1 MGPVNVIMTTI
12 LFVLRQVMPFAIHAV
27 PAYPLSS
34 VDGASTIR
42 CRFRFRFRMYPRRGV
57 NLSGVLSSVKDA
69 WQTREQNYFR
79 STIFMVFEKSFA
91 DTL

>member
-1 MGPVNVIMTTI
+1 
-12 LFVLRQVMPFAIHAV
+12 
-27 PAYPLSS
+27 
-34 VDGASTIR
+34 
-42 CRFRFRFRMYPRRGV
+42 MYPRRGV